1 MLQIVWQTPA
11 GSLGTVPEGIFYS
24 IPISATSTDTVY
36 YQLIAGALPKGMQ
49 INETGILSGIP
60 NSKAKVQGV
69 PSDVKFDTT
78 SKFAVRAYTKTGSI
92 VTGFADKT
100 FTIEVTNATIPTFDT
115 PPGQIAE
122 LYDASLV
129 TGIQIQYSGPSN
141 TVIRLVSGELPPGLT
156 INSIG
161 LISGLIGITSA
172 TTNYQFTLEATDGSV
187 NGSTLRTFSI
197 YLYSRSTLTADDT
210 YITADNTFITADG
223 TPILVPILLNPEGS
237 IGTIRSD
244 NFFAYQF
251 EGVDL
256 TGGAVQYLI
265 NTDIPGLTLD
275 INSGWLY
282 GNIPPLGINQK
293 TYNFDVYVRLKDQVD
308 VLSEPY
314 AYSLTI
320 IGPVNAD
327 ITWITPSYLGSIDNG
342 ATSIF
347 YVKAVNSSGLAL
359 QYQLLSGSDSRLPQ
373 GLQLLATGEIAGRV
387 SFDTFALDLGT
398 TTFDNNTT
406 TFDLVCT
413 FTVNASSVNG
423 LVNDN
428 KTFSIRVNRAYNEPY
443 DNLYIQA
450 MPPTNDRVIINSLLQ
465 NTDIFKQNLLYRPTD
480 PNFGVAKNVKYYHAY
495 GLTAATWD
503 EYVAS
508 LDINH
513 YWKNLV
519 LGQIEVAQAK
529 DIDGNVVYEVV
540 YSRIVDNLVNNQG
553 QSVSKD
559 IQLPYTVSTGPAT
572 GVSTVYPNSLV
583 NMRDQVIDVV
593 GQISNT
599 LPLWMTS
606 KQANGSVLGFTPAWV
621 IAYANPGCGD
631 QLSYLIGQ
639 NFIEQLN
646 IIDFEVDRYEVD
658 NLLTKN
664 WNRDEQHWGYAGDPV
679 TPHPA
684 TLTTFDMSH
693 RLATWIN
700 NSDVITT
707 WEDDY
712 YTLATWTYGTPPGT
726 IFDGGSLQFVAPV
739 DMYSNTNSYDKYLL
753 FPRRNILSPLPQ
765 AGTLD
770 WVNNAE
776 EPLTWTNES
785 DQTFVWVG
793 GNE

>member
-1 MLQIVWQTPA
+1 MSDLVWQTPA
-11 GSLGTVPEGIFYS
+11 GSLGTIPEGVFYS
-24 IPISATSTDTVY
+24 IPITATATDTVY
-36 YQLIAGALPKGMQ
+36 YQVIAGALPKGMQ

-60 NSKAKVQGV
+60 KSKAKVQGV
-69 PSDVKFDTT
+69 PTDVLINTQ
-78 SKFAVRAYTKTGSI
+78 SKFAIRAYTKTGSV
-92 VTGFADKT
+92 VTAIADRT
-100 FTIEVTNATIPTFDT
+100 FTIEVTNASIPAFVT
-115 PPGQIAE
+115 PPGQIAS

-129 TGIQIQYSGPSN
+129 TGIQIQYTGPAT
-141 TVIRLVSGELPPGLT
+141 TVIKLVAGTLPPGLT
-156 INSIG
+156 IDAKG
-161 LISGLIGITSA
+161 KISGVIGVTSA
-172 TTNYQFTLEATDGSV
+172 TANYQFTLEATDGSV
-187 NGSTLRTFSI
+187 NGSTLRAFSI

-223 TPILVPILLNPEGS
+223 SPILVPILLNPEGS
-237 IGTIRSD
+237 IGTSRSD

-251 EGVDL
+251 
-256 TGGAVQYLI
+256 TGIDFNGGSVQYLI
-265 NTDIPGLTLD
+265 NTEIPGLTLD

-282 GNIPPLGINQK
+282 GNIPPLGINQR
-293 TYNFDVYVRLKDQVD
+293 TYIFDIYVRLKDHVD
-308 VLSEPY
+308 VISEPY

-327 ITWITPSYLGSIDNG
+327 ITWVTPSYLGSIDNG

-347 YVKAVNSSGLAL
+347 YVEAVNKSGLAL
-359 QYQLLSGSDSRLPQ
+359 QYQLLSGSNSRLPQ
-373 GLQLLATGEIAGRV
+373 GLELLPNGEIAGRV
-387 SFDTFALDLGT
+387 SFDTFALDMGT
-398 TTFDNNTT
+398 TTFDQNTT

-413 FTVNASSVNG
+413 FTVNAFSVNG

-450 MPPTNDRVIINSLLQ
+450 MPPTQDRVLINSLLQ

-480 PNFGVAKNVKYYHAY
+480 PNFGVAKNIKYYHAY

-519 LGQIEVAQAK
+519 LGAIEVAQAK
-529 DIDGNVVYEVV
+529 DTNGNVVYEVV
-540 YSRIVDNLVNNQG
+540 YSRIIDNLVNNQD
-553 QSVSKD
+553 QSVGKSV
-559 IQLPYTVSTGPAT
+559 QLPYTVGTGEHA
-572 GVSTVYPNSLV
+572 GISTVYPNSLV
-583 NMRDQVIDVV
+583 DMRTQVIDVV

-606 KQANGSVLGFTPAWV
+606 KQADGSVLGFTPAWV
-621 IAYANPGCGD
+621 IAYANPGCGN
-631 QLSYLIGQ
+631 QLAYLIGQ
-639 NFIEQLN
+639 DFIEKLN

-664 WNRDEQHWGYAGDPV
+664 WNREQQHWGYAGDPV
-679 TPHPA
+679 TPYPA

-693 RLATWIN
+693 ALATWKN
-700 NSDVITT
+700 NSNVITT

-726 IFDGGSLQFVAPV
+726 IFDQGSLQFVAPV
-739 DMYSNTNSYDKYLL
+739 DMYSNTNSYDKYLV
-753 FPRRNILSPLPQ
+753 FPRRNIL
-765 AGTLD
+765 G
-770 WVNNAE
+770 
-776 EPLTWTNES
+776 
-785 DQTFVWVG
+785 
-793 GNE
+793 